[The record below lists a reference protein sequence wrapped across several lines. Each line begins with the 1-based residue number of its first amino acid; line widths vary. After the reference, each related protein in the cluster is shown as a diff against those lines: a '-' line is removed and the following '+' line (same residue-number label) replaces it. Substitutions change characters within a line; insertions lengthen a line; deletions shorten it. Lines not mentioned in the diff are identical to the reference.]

1 MKNHVRPDTTML
13 LTILASGIMKRHS
26 RVPISVLDVGVADK
40 MQCCSGNVTAN
51 ALVLIVN
58 QVTKD
63 GCLCK

>member
-1 MKNHVRPDTTML
+1 
-13 LTILASGIMKRHS
+13 MKRHS